1 MTELN
6 DAPFYRSYLLNRTIY
21 LHELK
26 KLSNDE
32 LHMLNVDTLAAL
44 NEARYRYDQ
53 IEDKQSEAAGGE
65 YRRIKVAGYF
75 QAAIRLELDN

>member
-6 DAPFYRSYLLNRTIY
+6 DASFYRSYLLNRTIY
-21 LHELK
+21 LHEIK
-26 KLSNDE
+26 KLSHDD

-44 NEARYRYDQ
+44 NEARFRYDQ

-75 QAAIRLELDN
+75 QAAIRLELDS

>member
-1 MTELN
+1 MTDLN
-6 DAPFYRSYLLNRTIY
+6 GAPFYRSYLLNRTIY

-26 KLSNDE
+26 SLSNEE

-44 NEARYRYDQ
+44 NEARFRYDQ

-65 YRRIKVAGYF
+65 FRRIKVAGYF
-75 QAAIRLELDN
+75 QAAIGLELQN

>member
-1 MTELN
+1 
-6 DAPFYRSYLLNRTIY
+6 
-21 LHELK
+21 
-26 KLSNDE
+26 
-32 LHMLNVDTLAAL
+32 MLNVDTLAAL
-44 NEARYRYDQ
+44 NEARFRYDQ